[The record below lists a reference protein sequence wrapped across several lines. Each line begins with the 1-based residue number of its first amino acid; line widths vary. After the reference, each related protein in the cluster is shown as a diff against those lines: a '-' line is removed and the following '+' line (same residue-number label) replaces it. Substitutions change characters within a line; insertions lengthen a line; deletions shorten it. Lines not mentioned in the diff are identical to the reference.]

1 MKWFRLHSDVIN
13 DPKIQR
19 MPVALR
25 WHWVAILCLANEQEP
40 RGYVPSAPDVAFA
53 LRVSEAKAKQVIA
66 ELLSR
71 GLLDIAGHAINT
83 VVTRGGADSTDLVSA
98 SPAESP
104 DYTMPAVLAGAG
116 VLAVLFLTK
125 KKKRRR

>member
-1 MKWFRLHSDVIN
+1 MV
-13 DPKIQR
+13 
-19 MPVALR
+19 
-25 WHWVAILCLANEQEP
+25 
-40 RGYVPSAPDVAFA
+40 
-53 LRVSEAKAKQVIA
+53 QVYGGWLTDAGSYIGRT
-66 ELLSR
+66 SR